1 MSPSSTSK
9 DRLLLAFLALS
20 PGLLASRASSIW
32 DASLKPQKRITCE
45 DIHVF
50 LARGGSEPYPGR
62 QGTLVDDICAGQ
74 SSSACGYE
82 DILFDATIGIDYGT
96 QMYQGASSGVLQIT
110 NYANACPESKL
121 VLSGYSLG
129 AGVVG
134 DLLAGSDAGEL
145 VYGSTELNVTGIVSS
160 TSSPGN
166 QS

>member
-1 MSPSSTSK
+1 M
-9 DRLLLAFLALS
+9 
-20 PGLLASRASSIW
+20 
-32 DASLKPQKRITCE
+32 
-45 DIHVF
+45 
-50 LARGGSEPYPGR
+50 
-62 QGTLVDDICAGQ
+62 DDICAGQ

-82 DILFDATIGIDYGT
+82 DILFDATIGVDFGT

-134 DLLAGSDAGEL
+134 DLLAGSDAGDV